1 MKSIIGWTLL
11 VAAFIFAH
19 GGDALAQTAKRI
31 QFAKGKSSA
40 TVKGNTGNYGVSYTI
55 RARGGQKLVLDLA
68 PARGVGIKV
77 TNADGSEV
85 LLREERGGFF
95 EVGLETGGDLTIFVG
110 ATGNRPA
117 AFTLTVRITNMTDI

>member
-1 MKSIIGWTLL
+1 MKTIIVWTLL
-11 VAAFIFAH
+11 VAAFIGLH

-40 TVKGNTGNYGVSYTI
+40 TVRGNTGNYGVSYAI

-95 EVGLETGGDLTIFVG
+95 EIGLETGGDLTIFVG
-110 ATGNRPA
+110 STGDRPA
-117 AFTLTVRITNMTDI
+117 PFTLTVRITNMTDI